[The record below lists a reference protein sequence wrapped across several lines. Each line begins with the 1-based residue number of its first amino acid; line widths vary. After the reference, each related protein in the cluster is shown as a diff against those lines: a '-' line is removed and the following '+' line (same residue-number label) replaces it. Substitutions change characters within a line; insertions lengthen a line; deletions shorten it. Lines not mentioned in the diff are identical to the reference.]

1 VAKRDNSPKK
11 RQTAK
16 KLTGNQREWQH
27 QVANLKRR
35 IRDLQGLGAAVD
47 FQIPQMPTDKKGNP
61 VVRKRDIQRIKNI
74 TRKELLKHAYQEG
87 QYGEAVQFQPPERGK
102 AKQRRKEVKLKRWLE
117 ERENQPTIFDED
129 YQDDEGDYWFEGDYN
144 PDLDYAK
151 PVEIYDVEIG
161 NLRALIYDIADDEIA
176 EKLSAILDKAIAD
189 KGANAVGEVIEKRY
203 SELREAAQQALMYKG
218 LSKGAGAI
226 TSFAQIL
233 TSEPLSFGELAD
245 LERANDFNDN
255 FDAP

>member
-1 VAKRDNSPKK
+1 MAKRDNSPKK

-35 IRDLQGLGAAVD
+35 IRDLEALGAKVA
-47 FQIPQMPTDKKGNP
+47 FEIPEMPKRVGKKA
-61 VVRKRDIQRIKNI
+61 IEQIKNI
-74 TRKELLKHAYQEG
+74 RRKTLEKYAYEEG
-87 QYGEAVQFQPPERGK
+87 MYGEALPFEPPERGK
-102 AKQRRKEVKLKRWLE
+102 AEERRRKVKAEKWVRKKLE
-117 ERENQPTIFDED
+117 QYEAEDEED
-129 YQDDEGDYWFEGDYN
+129 AYN
-144 PDLDYAK
+144 YYEPE

-176 EKLSAILDKAIAD
+176 AKLTAILDRAIAD

-218 LSKGAGAI
+218 RSKGAGAI